1 VPDLPDDD
9 LPGLEPDEQAA
20 EPEAPTPPP
29 EQPTV
34 PPESHQPAD
43 DSPPHLGSSYKL
55 RLELGDF
62 STGAGSRWVNHKKE
76 VLAGAAILGALAL
89 FVVSTNGAERQE
101 SEAQS
106 AVQTEPLAEVG
117 EAVESDDL
125 EELKEAVES
134 DDLEAI
140 IGSPLFLECPPDFQ
154 QDVLGRYLSGDQDE
168 APEQAAETPEDKDS
182 NQICNRFNH
191 GSYVFTMIVEG
202 DGETRSQ
209 IEDTFYEVRFF
220 VNNEWP
226 NNEFYDNTGFEVF
239 VTWNH
244 LAEEWAV
251 TLKDAERAPITDF
264 EAEIEW
270 LDQSTLEV
278 HVTLP
283 DDDVVVNEVRT
294 ELNVFVSD
302 DDGKVIYERRDIA
315 EWTAARIEG

>member
-1 VPDLPDDD
+1 MPDLPDDD

-29 EQPTV
+29 EQPPV
-34 PPESHQPAD
+34 PPESHHPAH
-43 DSPPHLGSSYKL
+43 DSPGHLGTFYEIPGK
-55 RLELGDF
+55 ELGDF
-62 STGAGSRWVNHKKE
+62 SSEATSKWVTHRKE
-76 VLAGAAILGALAL
+76 LLAGAAILGALGFFTFLA
-89 FVVSTNGAERQE
+89 NGAERQA

-106 AVQTEPLAEVG
+106 AVETEQRAELG
-117 EAVESDDL
+117 
-125 EELKEAVES
+125 EAVES

-154 QDVLGRYLSGDQDE
+154 KDVLGRYLSGDQDE
-168 APEQAAETPEDKDS
+168 APEQPAETPEDKDS
-182 NQICNRFNH
+182 NAICSRFNYR
-191 GSYVFTMIVEG
+191 SYVFTMMVEG

-209 IEDTFYEVRFF
+209 KENTFYEVRFV

-226 NNEFYDNTGFEVF
+226 NNVFYDNTGFEVF

-251 TLKDAERAPITDF
+251 TLSDAERAPITDF

-270 LDQSTLEV
+270 LDRSTLEV
-278 HVTLP
+278 HVTIP

-294 ELNVFVSD
+294 ELQVFASD
-302 DDGKVIYERRDIA
+302 DDGNVIYQRRDIA
-315 EWTAARIEG
+315 DWTAARAAG